1 MSFFT
6 EVELFTFLNVT
17 CMFKVKVN
25 IDVVSL
31 LGREIAPP
39 DRDNAY
45 EGNIVDLTT
54 PNPIRQ
60 TTVGYILQ
68 N

>member
-1 MSFFT
+1 
-6 EVELFTFLNVT
+6 
-17 CMFKVKVN
+17 MFKVKVN